1 MYASYCTVRCD
12 GHVHPTILYG
22 RTWHDLFVFSM
33 HSTVMYKPMQ
43 GSGHDLFV
51 FSMRKR
57 SYSTARPTYV
67 VTAKAPAQHK
77 LDALYHNEVFD
88 KKFTPT
94 CVDTCWGPCSKNT
107 NGTVLGPGVL
117 YCSNFNKVG
126 LWVSGN
132 IDLIYST
139 DFTSWVIFKC
149 SLHQQLSHFS
159 IFTTRQKRVTIRGI
173 SI

>member
-57 SYSTARPTYV
+57 SY
-67 VTAKAPAQHK
+67 
-77 LDALYHNEVFD
+77 HNEVFD

-117 YCSNFNKVG
+117 YCSYFNKVG

-139 DFTSWVIFKC
+139 DFTSWVIFM
-149 SLHQQLSHFS
+149 LSVLFHRPLTEWVVS
-159 IFTTRQKRVTIRGI
+159 RLMEVTFAGFLCPCH
-173 SI
+173 